1 MRYGKTLQLDDDAP
15 AADTIAAL
23 KALASTPR
31 WNILQSLASHGM
43 TINELAEALGL
54 PASTTA
60 AHIKILEG
68 AGLIETELRAAAHG
82 LEKVCTRAYDNVLV
96 ALPRGAAEHEHIV
109 EVAMPVGAYTAF
121 DVQPTC
127 GLASPGNLI
136 GFLDEP
142 LSFWEP
148 ERVNA
153 ALIWFR
159 SGYVEY
165 TFPNR
170 LPVGATLETL
180 QISMELCS
188 EAPLHN
194 NAWPSDI
201 TLWVAGHEVGTWT
214 CPADFGGRRGAYT
227 PAWWET
233 KDSQYGLLKRWQITE
248 RGTQLDGH
256 VLSALTIDDLGLAGA
271 KTISVRLGVK
281 SDALHVG
288 GINLFG
294 RGFGNYP
301 QDLTLRLEY
310 RPGRRR

>member
-1 MRYGKTLQLDDDAP
+1 MLYGKTLQIELD
-15 AADTIAAL
+15 AAEPEALAAL
-23 KALASTPR
+23 KALASGPR
-31 WNILQSLASHGM
+31 LSVLQALATHGQ

-60 AHIKILEG
+60 AHVKILEQ
-68 AGLIETELRAAAHG
+68 AGLVATELRAAAHG
-82 LEKVCTRAYDNVLV
+82 LEKVCTRVYDNVLV
-96 ALPRGAAEHEHIV
+96 ALPRAAEPEHIV

-148 ERVNA
+148 ERVSA
-153 ALIWFR
+153 ALVWFR
-159 SGYVEY
+159 SGWVEY

-170 LPVGATLETL
+170 LPVGATLEAL
-180 QISMELCS
+180 QLSMEICA

-201 TLWVAGHEVGTWT
+201 TLWVQGREVGTWT

-227 PAWWET
+227 PTWWGT
-233 KDSQYGLLKRWQITE
+233 QDTQYGLLKRWQITG
-248 RGTQLDGH
+248 RGSQLDGH
-256 VLSALTIDDLGLAGA
+256 VLSALTLDELALDGQ
-271 KTISVRLGVK
+271 KTITVRLGVK
-281 SDALHVG
+281 EDALHVG

-301 QDLTLRLEY
+301 QDLMLRLEY
-310 RPGRRR
+310 RPGRRA